1 MSKILK
7 QTGNEE
13 TVFSGQ
19 IIEVTQKTMS
29 SGEKNIIFERARR
42 SPGTRLIIINQKTKQ
57 ILLTKEFR
65 YELND
70 YDYRLPGGKVCNTL
84 DEYHKILESN
94 TLENTATKA
103 AINESQEEV
112 AINPINI
119 ELFQISKSGGP
130 TIEWDLY
137 YYIVSEFKTLKKQK
151 LELGENIEL
160 IWLNYQEAIDLCLS
174 GEVKEDRTVG
184 VLLKFFRSIK
194 QI

>member
-1 MSKILK
+1 MSKIL
-7 QTGNEE
+7 QETGNEK

-29 SGEKNIIFERARR
+29 SGTKNIIFEKAIR

-65 YELND
+65 YEINN

-94 TLENTATKA
+94 ILENTAQKA
-103 AINESQEEV
+103 AIKEAKEEV
-112 AINPINI
+112 AINPTKI

-137 YYIVSEFKTLKKQK
+137 YYVVSEFKTLSKQK
-151 LELGENIEL
+151 LELGENIE
-160 IWLNYQEAIDLCLS
+160 ITWLNYKEAIDLCLS
-174 GEVKEDRTVG
+174 GEIKEDRTVG